1 MGASAVNTMQQILG
15 PTGAFPEKGNGGRQ
29 GAELSVDYCSIYNSS
44 ESYRLGI
51 KQRLTITERGIE
63 RERDLQ

>member
-44 ESYRLGI
+44 ESH
-51 KQRLTITERGIE
+51 T
-63 RERDLQ
+63 D